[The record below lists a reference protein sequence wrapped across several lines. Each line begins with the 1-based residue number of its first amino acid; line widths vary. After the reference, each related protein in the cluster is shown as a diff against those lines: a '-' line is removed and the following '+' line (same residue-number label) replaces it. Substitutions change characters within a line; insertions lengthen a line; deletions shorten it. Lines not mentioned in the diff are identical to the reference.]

1 MKSRSQY
8 KLVTVFSDI
17 VGKHGEYAWK
27 ITDTKPLS
35 PNKDSVRIQGLGYWV
50 HDKTSGECSRLVSTK
65 YKQVQIANKM
75 NELDVP
81 LSRVDEI
88 KFKA

>member
-8 KLVTVFSDI
+8 RLVTSFAKLV
-17 VGKHGEYAWK
+17 GKNGEYAWK

-35 PNKDSVRIQGLGYWV
+35 PNKDSIRIQGLGYWV
-50 HDKTSGECSRLVSTK
+50 HDKKTNECSRLVSTK
-65 YKQVQIANKM
+65 YKQIQIENKM
-75 NELDVP
+75 SELEVP
-81 LSRVDEI
+81 LDRVDEI